1 MKNILDYYYHF
12 ANISL
17 HYSNG
22 IYSFEKDNSF
32 YLFKEVTRSIGEMR
46 EIYQLLQVRSNY
58 YHKIIL
64 NKDRQFITWVD
75 QKAYVLLQVK
85 IVNSDPF
92 LPEYLFKREEGLEHI
107 NPSSSLTRTNWAD
120 LWSRKIDY
128 YEYQIEHIEKKY
140 PLLASSIYY
149 YIGLAENAI
158 SYVMDSNLHEKKEP
172 RDQLT
177 FSHIRLYVSTTSM
190 DYYDPSTIILD
201 HVSRDIAGY
210 LKSAFFDDVY
220 QEREIQILLQRAQL
234 SRYGYRLLIG
244 RMLYPSY
251 YFDLYDQIIIGR
263 KEEKE
268 MKRIMMRA
276 EEYRKYVKMIYHY
289 INEIVEIPKIDWL

>member
-22 IYSFEKDNSF
+22 VYSFFRDHSF
-32 YLFKEVTRSIGEMR
+32 YLLKEMNRSIEEIR
-46 EIYQLLQVRSNY
+46 EIYDLLTLKPSR

-64 NKDRQFITWVD
+64 NKDHQVITVVD
-75 QKAYVLLQVK
+75 QKPYILLQVLIK
-85 IVNSDPF
+85 TERPF
-92 LPEYLFKREEGLEHI
+92 LLDYLFKREEGYEQVRQF
-107 NPSSSLTRTNWAD
+107 SSLIRTNWTD

-128 YEYQIEHIEKKY
+128 YEYQIEHIQTKY
-140 PLLASSIYY
+140 PMLATSLYY

-158 SYVMDSNLHEKKEP
+158 SYVMDTNLHEKKEEQ
-172 RDQLT
+172 DILT
-177 FSHIRLYVSTTSM
+177 LSHIRLYASTTAM

-201 HVSRDIAGY
+201 HKARDIAGY
-210 LKSAFFDDVY
+210 LKSAFFDDSY
-220 QEREIQILLQRAQL
+220 QERQIQQLLKMSQL
-234 SRYGYRLLIG
+234 SRYGFRLLMG

-268 MKRIMMRA
+268 IKEVIKKA
-276 EEYRKYVKMIYHY
+276 EDYRRYLKMIYHY
-289 INEIVEIPKIDWL
+289 ISETVEIPKVDWL